1 MKKYA
6 IAIHGG
12 AGTILRS
19 TMTNE
24 KEKAYKQG
32 LEDALLA
39 GEHILK
45 SGGLALDAV
54 EAAIIQLEN
63 NPLFNAGKGAV
74 GCGMM

>member
-32 LEDALLA
+32 
-39 GEHILK
+39 
-45 SGGLALDAV
+45 
-54 EAAIIQLEN
+54 
-63 NPLFNAGKGAV
+63 
-74 GCGMM
+74 